1 MAEYRKK
8 LEADIRCPLEYGLWW
23 QMEIAYYMR
32 AFRQQKTALQR
43 DTERN
48 VSTGNHM
55 MRYRRE
61 LSIHLQEKEIR
72 LFRYCRVSA
81 GGQIFSIRKM
91 WKMR

>member
-1 MAEYRKK
+1 MLTHKLDMRKMVFFMAKYREK

-48 VSTGNHM
+48 V
-55 MRYRRE
+55 
-61 LSIHLQEKEIR
+61 
-72 LFRYCRVSA
+72 
-81 GGQIFSIRKM
+81 
-91 WKMR
+91 